1 MDAFSLGLSQAL
13 ADGYTIERE
22 LGGGGMSR
30 TYLAREHALS
40 RRVVVK
46 VLSPDLLQG
55 LSVERFKREVLL
67 AAQLQHPH
75 VVPVLSAGDT
85 DGMPWFTMPYV
96 DGESLRRRLED
107 GPIGIGESVG
117 ILRDVAKALAY
128 AHAHGVV
135 HRDIKPDNVLLSS
148 GSATVT
154 DFGIAKAISAAR
166 DGTGAPNATLTQAGM
181 AIGTPAYMA
190 PEQAAG
196 DPRLDHRA
204 DIYSFGAMAYEVL
217 AGRQVFAGLA
227 PARQIVAHLSE
238 TPRDVREL
246 RPDIPPALATLVM
259 QCLLKEPGERPAD
272 AATIARVLDTVT
284 TSGISSA
291 APMALMSPR
300 LPLAKALGMWA
311 AVAAVVVLTAWA
323 ATEVIGL
330 PDWALAGATGVMLAG
345 LPAILGTWWVQ
356 RTARRIATLTP
367 ARTDT
372 GARAPVGTMATFAL
386 KASPHVSWTR
396 TWRAG
401 ALVVGAFILLV
412 AGFMVTR
419 AMGIGPAASL
429 MGKGAFG
436 ENETIVVADFRPP
449 AGDTLLGTTLG
460 EALRTDLG
468 QSANL
473 RVLSRAA
480 IREIL
485 QRMLRA
491 TESAVP
497 FAVAREIATREGAKA
512 VVDGEVVRLGGSY
525 VLSARLVSALDGS
538 ELASFRET
546 ASGDDD
552 LIRAVGALSRD
563 IREKVGESLSGI
575 RASSP
580 VERVTTPSLAA
591 LRKYMEGVKAEELG
605 GDVGRAVQS
614 YEAAIALDSGFA
626 MAWRKLSIVVRNN
639 NLGRDKA
646 MRALTAAWKNRDR
659 LSDEERAIT
668 EGSYYTFGPEPDAAK
683 ALAAYEQ
690 LLARDSTNRTALN
703 NAGTIYQGVFRRF
716 DRSAALF
723 RLSLNS
729 KVPNTTGYPNLLQA
743 LIDAG
748 RPAAAL
754 DSVER
759 EFRQRFPGNAGVW
772 EAKAYA
778 LWAHGEIDSL
788 EALSRSVRRTAAN
801 PRQEQKS
808 VEWLEAVTSGQGR
821 AREYLELATDRAMAV
836 ARAANPGAST
846 AAVAAAVAMDIA
858 MEKATHAMMFQGDE
872 ARARTF
878 LKEATSKAV
887 VDAVPALDRN
897 WLDFAVIAAI
907 AGDAESGR
915 VIEEGYRRDLMAS
928 DAGRDVWTA
937 RMKASAAIAAGRW
950 DEGLENLTRISRIQ
964 AVPYL
969 EDAFLAGVAHDRAG
983 RPDSAIVWYERAV
996 SRNDSERLG
1005 ASLFWPAI
1013 HRRLGELYDKQGN
1026 AAKAIEH
1033 YDWFAARWK
1042 NADPEQ
1048 QGTVRAVRERAAALK
1063 AKLTPG

>member
-1 MDAFSLGLSQAL
+1 MDNFGASIAQAL
-13 ADGYTIERE
+13 ADGYTFERE

-46 VLSPDLLQG
+46 VLSPELLQG

-96 DGESLRRRLED
+96 DGESLRRKLEE
-107 GPIGIGESVG
+107 GPIGIGESIG

-154 DFGIAKAISAAR
+154 DFGIAKAITASR
-166 DGTGAPNATLTQAGM
+166 TDGGNATLTQAGM

-217 AGRQVFAGLA
+217 AGQQVFAGLA
-227 PARQIVAHLSE
+227 PARQLVAHLSE

-246 RPDIPPALATLVM
+246 RPEVPPALAALVM
-259 QCLLKEPGERPAD
+259 QCLAKDPDQRPAD
-272 AATIARVLDTVT
+272 GVTIARVLDTVT
-284 TSGISSA
+284 TSGSSSA
-291 APMALMSPR
+291 ASMALMGSR
-300 LPLAKALGMWA
+300 LPLGKALGIWA
-311 AVAAVVVLTAWA
+311 AVSGVVVLTAWS

-372 GARAPVGTMATFAL
+372 GSRAPVGTMATFAL

-401 ALVVGAFILLV
+401 AATVGAFILLV
-412 AGFMVTR
+412 AGFMVSR

-436 ENETIVVADFRPP
+436 ENETVVVADFRPP
-449 AGDTLLGTTLG
+449 AGDTLLGVTLG

-485 QRMLRA
+485 QRMLRPA
-491 TESAVP
+491 ESAVP

-512 VVDGEVVRLGGSY
+512 VVDGEVVRLGASY
-525 VLSARLVSALDGS
+525 VLSARLVSALDGA
-538 ELASFRET
+538 ELATFRQT
-546 ASGDDD
+546 ASGDNE
-552 LIRAVGALSRD
+552 LIAAVGALSRD
-563 IREKVGESLSGI
+563 IREKVGESLKGI
-575 RASSP
+575 RSSTP

-591 LRKYMEGVKAEELG
+591 LRRYMEGVAAEEKG
-605 GDVGRAVQS
+605 EVESAVQA

-626 MAWRKLSIVVRNN
+626 MAWRKLSVVVRNN
-639 NLGRDKA
+639 FLGADRA
-646 MRALTAAWKNRDR
+646 TRALTEAWKHRDR
-659 LSDEERAIT
+659 LSDTERAIT
-668 EGSYYTFGPEPDAAK
+668 EGSYYMFGPEPDAAK

-703 NAGTIYQGVFRRF
+703 NAGFIYQIVFRRY
-716 DRSAALF
+716 DKSSALF
-723 RLSLNS
+723 RLAQNQGSAN
-729 KVPNTTGYPNLLQA
+729 PTGYLNLQSA
-743 LIDAG
+743 LLDLG
-748 RPAAAL
+748 RPPAAL
-754 DSVER
+754 DSVEQ
-759 EFRQRFPGNAGVW
+759 EFRQRFPGNGLLW
-772 EAKAYA
+772 EAKTVA
-778 LWAHGEIDSL
+778 LWAHGRLDSI
-788 EALSRSVRRTAAN
+788 EALSRGVKRTARTS
-801 PRQEQKS
+801 RQELQSS
-808 VEWLEAVTSGQGR
+808 VWLRAVTGLQGR
-821 AREYLELATDRAMAV
+821 SREYHELATESAMAN
-836 ARAANPGAST
+836 ARAANPGAS
-846 AAVAAAVAMDIA
+846 AAEISAKAAMQIA
-858 MEKATHAMMFQGDE
+858 LESATHAIVFGGDE
-872 ARARTF
+872 ARAREF
-878 LKEATSKAV
+878 LRQATSKAA
-887 VDAVPALDRN
+887 VDAVPGGDRN
-897 WLDFAVIAAI
+897 WQYLAFVAALV
-907 AGDAESGR
+907 GDAESAR
-915 VIEEGYRRDLMAS
+915 IVEEGYRRDVMPVDMARS
-928 DAGRDVWTA
+928 VWTP

-950 DEGLENLTRISRIQ
+950 NEGLEDLARIATVQ
-964 AVPYL
+964 GVPYL
-969 EDAFLAGVAHDRAG
+969 EDAFLAGIAHDRAG

-996 SRNDSERLG
+996 SRKTSDRL
-1005 ASLFWPAI
+1005 AAAQFWPAI
-1013 HRRLGELYDKQGN
+1013 HRRLAELHDKQGN

-1033 YDWFAARWK
+1033 YEWFADKWK

-1048 QGTVRAVRERAAALK
+1048 QATVRAVRERTVALK